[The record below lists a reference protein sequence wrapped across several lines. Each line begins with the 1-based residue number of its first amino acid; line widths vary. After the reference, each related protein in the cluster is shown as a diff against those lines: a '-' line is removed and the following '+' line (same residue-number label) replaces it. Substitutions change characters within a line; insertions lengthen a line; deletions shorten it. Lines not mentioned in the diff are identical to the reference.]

1 MIRRGLLRVCICG
14 AYDTETINFKVELLK
29 ALADHRYTA
38 SVSVE
43 TAGPKL
49 ELDTDLNHAPDAVQ
63 IVLLLGLEAGNGPAY
78 EADQAIRG
86 KLGRARQPF
95 EVLYGS
101 NQERLAQALELIKRQ
116 SPDLHRSPGQQGK
129 SAIDRPDP
137 APRRPWAWQCD
148 KCSDP
153 VCEHRLLTDLLTA
166 RQSSARKPTY

>member
-1 MIRRGLLRVCICG
+1 MLRVYICG
-14 AYDTETINFKVELLK
+14 ASEIETFDFKIELRK
-29 ALADHRYTA
+29 ALANHLYSA
-38 SVSVE
+38 CVSVE

-63 IVLLLGLEAGNGPAY
+63 IVLLIGLEAGNGPAY

-116 SPDLHRSPGQQGK
+116 SPDLHRSPSQQGK

-153 VCEHRLLTDLLTA
+153 VCEHRLLTDLLTS